1 MIKIRT
7 LTEMPWIQYDRNNIF
22 DLETEKFR
30 DIDEF
35 LQYLGDILH
44 GEVEVDKYGN
54 TIKLDSRED
63 KLKFIQALKTDRDFT
78 TWAEHKLSWN
88 EKQLLDFIMGI

>member
-1 MIKIRT
+1 MVKIRQ
-7 LTEMPWIQYDRNNIF
+7 LNEMPWIQYDRNNIF

-30 DIDEF
+30 DTDEF
-35 LQYLGDILH
+35 LQYLSDILH

-63 KLKFIQALKTDRDFT
+63 KLKFIQTLKNDHIFNA
-78 TWAEHKLSWN
+78 WAEHKLSWN
-88 EKQLLDFIMGI
+88 EKQLLDFIMNI